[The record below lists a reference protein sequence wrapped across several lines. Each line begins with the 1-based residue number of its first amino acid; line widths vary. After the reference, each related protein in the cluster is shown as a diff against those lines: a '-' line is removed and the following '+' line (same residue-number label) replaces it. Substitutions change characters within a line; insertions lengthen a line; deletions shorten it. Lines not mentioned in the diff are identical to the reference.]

1 MIRDITMIFSVLLS
15 LASVAFGVYKNIEAG
30 NAQSFAYEQA
40 YRVMNSV
47 QQANI
52 SETAKSFIVDNALA
66 GLSVPP
72 PVIDLSRSS
81 ADDSTPQLCSEEQ
94 RSVCRKLAQDLAS
107 ANTACTRGKGVSPAC
122 AEATGIKEDITAQSC
137 ITCYDF

>member
-1 MIRDITMIFSVLLS
+1 MIRDITMIFSVIVS
-15 LASVAFGVYKNIEAG
+15 LVSIAFGVYKNIEAG

-40 YRVMNSV
+40 YRMMSSV

-66 GLSVPP
+66 ALSVPP

-81 ADDSTPQLCSEEQ
+81 ADDSTPQICSDEQ
-94 RSVCRKLAQDLAS
+94 RSICRNLAEDLAS
-107 ANTACTRGKGVSPAC
+107 ANATCIRGKGVSPAC
-122 AEATGIKEDITAQSC
+122 GEATGIKQEITAQSC
-137 ITCYDF
+137 IMCYDF